1 MVYVQSVDGAPLMPC
16 TEAKARHLMKQHRTR
31 RVRNTPFTIRLKFVV
46 DGHVQP
52 VSLGVDPGY
61 RHIGLS
67 ATTEDRVLFEA
78 VAECRTDIP
87 KLMEKRRILR
97 RRRRNRKTR
106 YREQRFNNRVHS
118 KHRGWLAPSV
128 EQRIGYHIHLIDFVC
143 RLLPVSRIVVEEAKF
158 DIRKIQEP
166 DVEGIGYQHGPQ
178 YGFDNVKEYV
188 RCRDGYK
195 CQHCHHK
202 GDSETKLEVHHI
214 VQRKDGGSDMPDNLM
229 TLCHDCHAAL
239 HRGEFTLRKPKGG
252 YKAPAFMG
260 VMRKT
265 LAERLETKY
274 GDMVHTTF
282 GYLTRIGRTAA
293 NLPKDHNT
301 DARTI
306 SGNPKAKSNG
316 IVWGITKH
324 RCHRRNLHHEV
335 PGKGGIRQ
343 PQRSPYKVQGFRLHD
358 RVLICETGQIGY
370 ITGLRSTGNFQIADL
385 RNKPIGKR
393 SYSKLKLLE
402 HSGVIMLISSTS
414 SYKKSNPP
422 MGRR

>member
-1 MVYVQSVDGAPLMPC
+1 MVYVQSIDGAPLMPC
-16 TEAKARHLMKQHRTR
+16 SEAKARHLLKQHRAR
-31 RVRNTPFTIRLKFVV
+31 RVRNTPFTIRLKSVV

-87 KLMEKRRILR
+87 KLMEKRRSLR
-97 RRRRNRKTR
+97 RSRRNRKTR
-106 YREQRFNNRVHS
+106 YREPRFYNRVHS
-118 KHRGWLAPSV
+118 KNRGWLAPSV

-143 RLLPVSRIVVEEAKF
+143 KLLPISSIIVEEAKF
-158 DIRKIQEP
+158 DMHKIENP
-166 DVEGIGYQHGPQ
+166 DVKGVGYQHGPQ

-188 RCRDGYK
+188 RWRDGFK

-202 GDSETKLEVHHI
+202 GDSRTKLEVHHI
-214 VQRKDGGSDMPDNLM
+214 VQRKDGGTDHRDNLV

-252 YKAPAFMG
+252 YKAPTFMNE
-260 VMRKT
+260 MRNK
-265 LAERLETKY
+265 LVERLKAKY
-274 GDMVHTTF
+274 GNMVQNTF
-282 GYLTRIGRTAA
+282 GYITRIVRTVAE
-293 NLPKDHNT
+293 LPKDHNT

-306 SGNPKAKSNG
+306 SGNVNAKPNG
-316 IVWGITKH
+316 IMWCITKH
-324 RCHRRNLHHEV
+324 RCHNRKLHREV

-343 PQRSPYKVQGFRLHD
+343 SRRPLYKVQGFCLHD
-358 RVLICETGQIGY
+358 KVLICETGQIEY
-370 ITGLRSTGNFQIADL
+370 ITGLRSTGKFQISDL
-385 RNKPIGKR
+385 QNRLIGNR

-402 HSGVIMLISSTS
+402 HSGGIMLIPSVSL
-414 SYKKSNPP
+414 Y
-422 MGRR
+422 

>member
-16 TEAKARHLMKQHRTR
+16 TEAKARRLLKQHGAR
-31 RVRNTPFTIRLKFVV
+31 RVRNTPFTIRLRSVV

-67 ATTEDRVLFEA
+67 ATTDSRVLFEA

-87 KLMEKRRILR
+87 KLMEKRLSLR
-97 RRRRNRKTR
+97 RGRRHRRTR
-106 YREQRFNNRVHS
+106 YREPRFDNRVRS

-128 EQRIGYHIHLIDFVC
+128 EQRIGYHNHLIDFVC
-143 RLLPVSRIVVEEAKF
+143 SILPISSITVEEAKF
-158 DIRKIQEP
+158 DIHRIQNP
-166 DVEGIGYQHGPQ
+166 DVEGVGYQQGPQ

-188 RCRDGYK
+188 RWRDEYRCRK
-195 CQHCHHK
+195 CRSRTH
-202 GDSETKLEVHHI
+202 LEVHHI
-214 VQRKDGGSDMPDNLM
+214 VQRKDGGSDRPDNLV

-239 HRGEFTLRKPKGG
+239 HRGEFTLRKPRGG
-252 YKAPAFMG
+252 YKAPTFMG
-260 VMRKT
+260 VMRIK
-265 LAERLETKY
+265 LVERLKARY

-282 GYLTRIGRTAA
+282 GYITRIGRTTAG
-293 NLPKDHNT
+293 LPKDHNT

-306 SGNPKAKSNG
+306 SGNADARPNG
-316 IVWGITKH
+316 ILWRITKH
-324 RCHRRNLHHEV
+324 RCHRRNLHREV

-343 PQRSPYKVQGFRLHD
+343 SKRPPYMVQGFCLHD
-358 RVLICETGQIGY
+358 KVLICETGQIGY

-393 SYSKLKLLE
+393 SCSKLKLLE
-402 HSGVIMLISSTS
+402 HSGGIILVPSSS
-414 SYKKSNPP
+414 SY
-422 MGRR
+422 

>member
-16 TEAKARHLMKQHRTR
+16 TEAKARRLLKQHGAR
-31 RVRNTPFTIRLKFVV
+31 RVRNTPFTIRLRSVV

-67 ATTEDRVLFEA
+67 ATTDSRVLFEA

-87 KLMEKRRILR
+87 KLMEKRLSLR
-97 RRRRNRKTR
+97 RGRRHRRTR
-106 YREQRFNNRVHS
+106 YREPRFDNRVRS

-128 EQRIGYHIHLIDFVC
+128 EQRIGYHIHLIGFVC
-143 RLLPVSRIVVEEAKF
+143 RLLPISSITVEKAKF
-158 DIRKIQEP
+158 DIHRIQNP
-166 DVEGIGYQHGPQ
+166 DVEGVGYQQGPQ

-188 RCRDGYK
+188 RWRDEYRCRK
-195 CQHCHHK
+195 CRSRTH
-202 GDSETKLEVHHI
+202 LEVHHI
-214 VQRKDGGSDMPDNLM
+214 VQRRDGGSDRPDNLV

-239 HRGEFTLRKPKGG
+239 HRGEFTLRKPRGG
-252 YKAPAFMG
+252 YKAPTFMG
-260 VMRKT
+260 VMRRK
-265 LAERLETKY
+265 LVERLKARY

-282 GYLTRIGRTAA
+282 GYITRIGRKAA
-293 NLPKDHNT
+293 ELPKDHNT

-306 SGNPKAKSNG
+306 SGNADARPNG
-316 IVWGITKH
+316 ILWRITKH
-324 RCHRRNLHHEV
+324 RCHRRNLHREV

-343 PQRSPYKVQGFRLHD
+343 SKRPPYMVQGFCLHD
-358 RVLICETGQIGY
+358 KVLICETGQIGY

-393 SYSKLKLLE
+393 SCSKLKLLE
-402 HSGVIMLISSTS
+402 HSGGIILIPSSS
-414 SYKKSNPP
+414 SY
-422 MGRR
+422 